1 MPAYYS
7 PELKNNNIYSKAN
20 DIWACG
26 LMLMIMSS
34 GMMLSGY
41 YDILRKNNHNF
52 NFLNLDNDGKHLLR
66 CLTRLNINKRYSA
79 QKALKHKFFDNI
91 NEICPVV
98 KKYLNTNMN
107 LNICNFD
114 DYWLTNNVDKSN
126 GWFNN
131 NLKLDNIFKNK
142 RLTYLNEKMWFILI
156 DWLCEV
162 AILYHYSLV
171 IIEHTCYYIN
181 KYLSYININKSNFQL
196 IGCCAMQIACM
207 YLNNYYNESKDF
219 VFISNNTFNLE
230 KFEENLNKMIIILD
244 FDLDFEDNIS
254 DKILKLNLNYN
265 DNIIK
270 IIDILGALSYTKYNF
285 FLMDQDIRK
294 NTILNIVDRLN
305 EIITGKINYKV
316 RKSKID
322 KSLLLYFLNSQS
334 SFYYKIKSF
343 NEKNNIN
350 EILKSLSNNKVNE
363 SDKLIKLYLYRDNID
378 LKNISISKIVH
389 EIIFE
394 IYWNKKI

>member
-1 MPAYYS
+1 
-7 PELKNNNIYSKAN
+7 
-20 DIWACG
+20 
-26 LMLMIMSS
+26 
-34 GMMLSGY
+34 
-41 YDILRKNNHNF
+41 
-52 NFLNLDNDGKHLLR
+52 
-66 CLTRLNINKRYSA
+66 
-79 QKALKHKFFDNI
+79 
-91 NEICPVV
+91 
-98 KKYLNTNMN
+98 
-107 LNICNFD
+107 
-114 DYWLTNNVDKSN
+114 
-126 GWFNN
+126 
-131 NLKLDNIFKNK
+131 LDNIFKNK
-142 RLTYLNEKMWFILI
+142 RLTHLNEKMWNILI
-156 DWLCEV
+156 NWLCEV
-162 AILYHYSLV
+162 AILYDYSLV

-219 VFISNNTFNLE
+219 IFITDNAFNFETFE
-230 KFEENLNKMIIILD
+230 DNLNKMTIILD

-270 IIDILGALSYTKYNF
+270 IIDILGGLSYTKYNF

-305 EIITGKINYKV
+305 EIITGKINYKI

-343 NEKNNIN
+343 NEKNNVN
-350 EILKSLSNNKVNE
+350 EILKYLSNNKVNE